1 MVVLRVFFLNS
12 LRPLTK
18 RPLLV
23 FPVFLDVEAPLP
35 GQVVMLIII
44 SKLGFDVV
52 LAAGHQAFWSLLQ
65 RGQEVIVGGTRP
77 IAAHHVVRLINCQ
90 RKTADSQRD
99 VLRICTFSVG
109 ESCSLTLHSFP
120 VRLLHVL
127 QTRND
132 LPVHL

>member
-1 MVVLRVFFLNS
+1 MKCKKHKEGRNGGHRAAMAGGGGWGGAEGCAGQGDFNS

-23 FPVFLDVEAPLP
+23 FPVFLDDEVPLP

-44 SKLGFDVV
+44 SKLGFDGV
-52 LAAGHQAFWSLLQ
+52 LAAGHQAFRSLLQ

-90 RKTADSQRD
+90 RKTVDSQRD
-99 VLRICTFSVG
+99 VLRICT
-109 ESCSLTLHSFP
+109 
-120 VRLLHVL
+120 
-127 QTRND
+127 
-132 LPVHL
+132 